1 MVELKSKAG
10 QEIRHLLEWQ
20 EKVAQEAQEVG
31 VNVSSYMR
39 DLIMSEL
46 DVPLKEAQRI
56 ADIFDEMVSSSDWVE
71 TLGGVLFKKSFDAK
85 NSEEDTKREEHIRQ
99 DGVMVYNA
107 HDILRT
113 AGKAI
118 IDIVKDDKD
127 VGEQFLKT
135 FAELL
140 NIKSTHSGAK
150 VKDIRWD
157 SHGNIEV
164 DFEDVP
170 VSGKQHA
177 KS

>member
-1 MVELKSKAG
+1 MVELKSNAG
-10 QEIRHLLEWQ
+10 QEIRRLLEWQ

-31 VNVSSYMR
+31 VNVSSYLR

-46 DVPLKEAQRI
+46 NVPLKEAQRI

-71 TLGGVLFKKSFDAK
+71 TLGGVLFKKSFDVK
-85 NSEEDTKREEHIRQ
+85 NSEEGTKREEHVRQ

-170 VSGKQHA
+170 VLGKQHA